1 MELLLLWQWS
11 TSAQILSGLL
21 IAVFFAV
28 VGRSTGRHELDWF
41 LGAWLANLLALGIT
55 LAFWFLQ
62 PSGTAAILTAA
73 GYLFAKTSFLAL
85 LLVGALSL
93 ARGEPVPARALRWLA
108 AIALCALPAAWLLD
122 GIDWI
127 GVAQS
132 SLIGLVLLAGA
143 LICLRARGRGLGWL
157 AFGFL
162 LRALL
167 AVLEALAYGAR
178 LAIPTE
184 ELHAGVGIFLAAHSS
199 FDAGA
204 EWVIALGCVIAL
216 AHRVQ
221 TELALSNMRLHSA
234 HGALSRLAE
243 RDPLTGLLNRRMLDT
258 ALAEVRRGPAV
269 LLFIDLDDFKRVNDE
284 LGHAVGD
291 ACLQRFASGLQSAF
305 PSEAALL
312 RFAGDEFL
320 VVAHADPDEAAKR
333 VEGLRVRLSV
343 ADAPTPGIGFSVGIL
358 PVAAGV
364 DPELAL
370 HQADQAMYRDKARRR
385 SAHRA
390 ALEAG
395 NPPS

>member
-28 VGRSTGRHELDWF
+28 VSRSTGRHELDWF

-62 PSGTAAILTAA
+62 PSGTAAMLTAA
-73 GYLFAKTSFLAL
+73 GYLFAKTAFLAL
-85 LLVGALSL
+85 LLVGAVSL

-108 AIALCALPAAWLLD
+108 PIAIGALPAAWLLD
-122 GIDWI
+122 GVDRI

-132 SLIGLVLLAGA
+132 SLICVCLLAGA
-143 LICLRARGRGLGWL
+143 VICLRAKGRGLGWL
-157 AFGFL
+157 GLGFL

-167 AVLEALAYGAR
+167 AALEALAYGAR
-178 LAIPTE
+178 LAMPAD

-221 TELALSNMRLHSA
+221 TELAQSNMRLHGA
-234 HGALSRLAE
+234 HDALRRLAE

-258 ALAEVRRGPAV
+258 ALAEVRREPAV
-269 LLFIDLDDFKRVNDE
+269 LLFIDLDGFKRVNDE

-291 ACLQRFASGLQSAF
+291 ACLQRFASGLQAAF

-320 VVAHADPDEAAKR
+320 VVVHADPDEAAQR
-333 VEGLRVRLSV
+333 IEALRARLAV
-343 ADAPTPGIGFSVGIL
+343 ADASTPAIGFSVGIL
-358 PVAAGV
+358 PVASGV

-370 HQADQAMYRDKARRR
+370 HQADQAMYRDKSRRR
-385 SAHRA
+385 SARPAPPDA
-390 ALEAG
+390 A
-395 NPPS
+395 NPSA